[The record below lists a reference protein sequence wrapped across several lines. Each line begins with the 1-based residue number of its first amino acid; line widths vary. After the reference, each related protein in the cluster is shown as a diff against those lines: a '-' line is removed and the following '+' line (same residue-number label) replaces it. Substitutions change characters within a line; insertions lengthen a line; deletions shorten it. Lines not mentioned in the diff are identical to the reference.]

1 MINIVLHIKEATI
14 FMYRRLIR
22 EFKTVDCYTNKSSFY
37 NEIEQDEAVKIISF
51 ICIYK
56 FMLAEI

>member
-1 MINIVLHIKEATI
+1 
-14 FMYRRLIR
+14 MYRRLIR

-56 FMLAEI
+56 FMLAENND